1 LKKSKTS
8 FFCQHC
14 GYMSPKW
21 LGKCPSCNGW
31 NCFAEELVVETNS
44 GGRAEMQFDGKPMPI
59 EEIPAQEGERIVT
72 GIAEVDRVLG
82 GGIVNGSAI
91 LIGGE
96 PGIGKST
103 LMLQVMNNLALN
115 GQ

>member
-31 NCFAEELVVETNS
+31 NCFAEELVSEAES
-44 GGRAEMQFDGKPMPI
+44 GARSDMTFVCKPMPI
-59 EEIPAQEGERIVT
+59 VEIPALEGERTIT
-72 GIAEVDRVLG
+72 GIG
-82 GGIVNGSAI
+82 
-91 LIGGE
+91 
-96 PGIGKST
+96 
-103 LMLQVMNNLALN
+103 
-115 GQ
+115 

>member
-1 LKKSKTS
+1 MKKSKTG

-14 GYMSPKW
+14 GYLSPKW

-31 NCFAEELVVETNS
+31 NCFAEELISEPES
-44 GGRAEMQFDGKPMPI
+44 GHRSEMNFDGKPIPI
-59 EEIPAQEGERIVT
+59 EEIPAQEGERTVT
-72 GIAEVDRVLG
+72 GIAEIDRVLG

-103 LMLQVMNNLALN
+103 LMLLVMKNLAD
-115 GQ
+115 

>member
-1 LKKSKTS
+1 MKKTKTS

-21 LGKCPSCNGW
+21 LGRCPSCNGW
-31 NCFAEELVVETNS
+31 NCFAEELVSEPDS
-44 GGRAEMQFDGKPMPI
+44 GSRAEMAFNGKPMPI
-59 EEIPAQEGERIVT
+59 EEIPAEEGERTLT
-72 GIAEVDRVLG
+72 GIVEIDRVLG
-82 GGIVNGSAI
+82 GGIVSGSAI

-103 LMLQVMNNLALN
+103 LMLQVMKNLA
-115 GQ
+115 